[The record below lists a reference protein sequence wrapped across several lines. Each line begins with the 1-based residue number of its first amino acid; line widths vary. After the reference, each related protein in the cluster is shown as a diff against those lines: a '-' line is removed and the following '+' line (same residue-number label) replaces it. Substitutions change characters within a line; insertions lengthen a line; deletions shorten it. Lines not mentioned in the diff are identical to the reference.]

1 MMTRTAQLA
10 LSLALL
16 LATTSGPALAA
27 TLRVGD
33 GGAFQTIA
41 AALKAARTGDVVE
54 IASGTYA
61 ESLVI
66 KKKLTLAGV
75 DSGGGIPVLSPHS
88 GPALQLKGGHAVVEN
103 LAIQGHETPAT
114 AFTVADL
121 VDKDAGIV
129 IESDGNSLRKVSVR
143 GMRNGVLVY
152 GKGNEI
158 TGSDISAN
166 AVSGLGVRS
175 GSETAVRQ
183 SRFEGNG
190 FYGLYLGWIN
200 DPALATGDYAD
211 WYKVLMTLKPV
222 EHSEVSG
229 SQFIGNGMS
238 GLVLAQA
245 AFKNTVRDNVMEGN
259 GGKVSLPDTVW
270 YKGSG
275 IYLSCGAM
283 NNLIA
288 SNQVTGNDAIGINV
302 TSAVDN
308 RFSQNTV
315 TGNSEIGINIS
326 SSTGNRFDANQVS
339 GHKDYGIVARRW
351 ADYIMPNSGQHF
363 VGNDLTGNGVNAYDD
378 SGIPFEFPK
387 EVKFVDQ
394 AARDRAYAE
403 LSPAN
408 LWDDGR
414 RGNHYDDFDETA
426 EGFADADGD
435 GVGEMAH
442 PIPGGAAVDH
452 HPLAGIDGNRQG
464 LLTNGVTGP
473 DLAAVEP

>member
-1 MMTRTAQLA
+1 MTRTAQLA

-16 LATTSGPALAA
+16 LATTSGAALAA
-27 TLRVGD
+27 TLQVGGD
-33 GGAFQTIA
+33 GKFPTIG
-41 AALKAARTGDVVE
+41 AALKAARNGDVVE

-75 DSGGGIPVLSPHS
+75 DTGGGIPVLSPQS
-88 GPALQLKGGHAVVEN
+88 GPALLLKGGNAVVEN
-103 LAIQGHETPAT
+103 VAIQGRETPAT

-121 VDKDAGIV
+121 VDKNGGIV
-129 IESDGNSLRKVSVR
+129 IESNGNSLRKVSVR
-143 GMRNGVLVY
+143 GMRNGVLIY

-158 TGSDISAN
+158 TDSDISAN

-175 GSETAVRQ
+175 GSETAVSR
-183 SRFEGNG
+183 SRFDGNG

-200 DPALATGDYAD
+200 DPALATGDYTA

-222 EHSEVSG
+222 EHSVVSD
-229 SQFIGNGMS
+229 SQFVGNGMS

-288 SNQVTGNDAIGINV
+288 SNQATGNDAIGINV
-302 TSAVDN
+302 TAAVDN
-308 RFSQNTV
+308 TFSRNVV
-315 TGNSEIGINIS
+315 TGNTEIGINIS
-326 SSTGNRFDANQVS
+326 SSTGNRFDANEVS

-363 VGNDLTGNGVNAYDD
+363 AGNDMTGNGVNAYDD

-387 EVKFVDQ
+387 EMTFVDQ

-403 LSPAN
+403 HAPAN

-414 RGNHYDDFDETA
+414 RGNHYDDFDEPP
-426 EGFADADGD
+426 EGFTDADGD
-435 GVGEMAH
+435 GIGEMPHA
-442 PIPGGAAVDH
+442 IPGGAAVDH
-452 HPLAGIDGNRQG
+452 HPLAGSDGNRQG
-464 LLTNGVTGP
+464 LLTHGVTGP
-473 DLAAVEP
+473 DLAAAVP